1 MTPNYIT
8 THKHDII
15 RHADDIEQ
23 RLNDCLDDLFFEE
36 IIQDNADNLA
46 KCNHYQLPYC
56 LIEETYST
64 DNLVIEKFDDE
75 NTKPLFAHDTLK
87 AAQLFYET
95 IHAVN
100 RFDYSSEQLEAWA
113 PTVEPFH
120 SESKQRIY

>member
-64 DNLVIEKFDDE
+64 DNLAIEKFDDE

-113 PTVEPFH
+113 H
-120 SESKQRIY
+120 SRTIPQRKQTKNY